1 MGSLKSR
8 TWLSDFTF
16 TFQFHALEKEMATHS
31 RVLAWRIPG
40 TGEPGGLPSMGS
52 HRVGHDW
59 SGLVAAAGV
68 VRNPLANAGDERD
81 MGLIPGLGRSPGG
94 GHGNPLQYSR
104 LENPMDRGAWQVTVH
119 GIAKSQTQL
128 QLLSTHCSTTT
139 TGDNENS
146 NSWCFRALSEA
157 WCQVLYIYIDPYYC
171 IKVSATMIPVSRMRK
186 PSRCQVSY
194 WWSWSGMWLSLEPGL
209 SASWVCAL
217 LCLNKIIHTTYLAL
231 CLAQGKNYNCG
242 NRFHFQFFFK
252 N

>member
-1 MGSLKSR
+1 MPKVTESR
-8 TWLSDFTF
+8 PEPEYL
-16 TFQFHALEKEMATHS
+16 
-31 RVLAWRIPG
+31 
-40 TGEPGGLPSMGS
+40 EPGISKPSFLASFSLNGNNICFTE
-52 HRVGHDW
+52 VA
-59 SGLVAAAGV
+59 LVV
-68 VRNPLANAGDERD
+68 KNSPANAGDERD

-194 WWSWSGMWLSLEPGL
+194 WWS
-209 SASWVCAL
+209 
-217 LCLNKIIHTTYLAL
+217 
-231 CLAQGKNYNCG
+231 
-242 NRFHFQFFFK
+242 
-252 N
+252 